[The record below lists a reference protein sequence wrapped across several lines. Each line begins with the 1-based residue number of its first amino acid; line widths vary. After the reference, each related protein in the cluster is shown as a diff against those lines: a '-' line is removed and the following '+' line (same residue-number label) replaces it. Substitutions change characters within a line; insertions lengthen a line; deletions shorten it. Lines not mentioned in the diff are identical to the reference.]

1 MFSKHNYCRKIS
13 TC

>member
-1 MFSKHNYCRKIS
+1 MFSKHNYSRKIS